1 MFYFSRFLYMAVGV
15 SSSAISPSH
24 NIKFFAIFFSSRVL
38 KQLGL
43 HTAPFQGVC
52 ASPFQSNNLLLMSSV
67 VNEQQTSSKFG
78 HGWLVM

>member
-1 MFYFSRFLYMAVGV
+1 MFYSSRFLYMAVGV

-24 NIKFFAIFFSSRVL
+24 NIKFFAIFFSSIVL

-52 ASPFQSNNLLLMSSV
+52 AFLFSQNDNLLLTSV